1 MPSPFTDL
9 PAYGIQSGLQTP
21 FGIVLPPAQQVL
33 YVRSTGP
40 QSGDSPD
47 LVARLL
53 PTLAQ
58 ALAYCRAGLGDTV
71 VCLPGHS
78 ESVTDATM
86 LTNLVAGTKVIGL
99 GRGGNMPV
107 FRWTATGSQ
116 WAVAVA
122 DVVFAN
128 LRLRLEGANGV
139 VKAIAVTAADVQFV
153 GCDIEVSSGAAN
165 LATIALEIGTG
176 AHRFSLVGSRLRGVA
191 AGVATDGIL
200 VAAAASNIEILD
212 NDLEFAATSAS
223 GLIRVAAAAL
233 DMRIGRNIISNVAA
247 ASIAG
252 ISFGAQ
258 ASSGVVHDNRIRC
271 QSTGAQVVGTTG
283 LTVGATTICS
293 FFQNFIT
300 NEPRTNGVVI
310 SPAADT

>member
-153 GCDIEVSSGAAN
+153 GCDFEVSSGAAN
-165 LATIALEIGTG
+165 LATIALEIGD
-176 AHRFSLVGSRLRGVA
+176 RKS
-191 AGVATDGIL
+191 
-200 VAAAASNIEILD
+200 
-212 NDLEFAATSAS
+212 
-223 GLIRVAAAAL
+223 
-233 DMRIGRNIISNVAA
+233 
-247 ASIAG
+247 
-252 ISFGAQ
+252 
-258 ASSGVVHDNRIRC
+258 VV
-271 QSTGAQVVGTTG
+271 
-283 LTVGATTICS
+283 
-293 FFQNFIT
+293 
-300 NEPRTNGVVI
+300 
-310 SPAADT
+310 